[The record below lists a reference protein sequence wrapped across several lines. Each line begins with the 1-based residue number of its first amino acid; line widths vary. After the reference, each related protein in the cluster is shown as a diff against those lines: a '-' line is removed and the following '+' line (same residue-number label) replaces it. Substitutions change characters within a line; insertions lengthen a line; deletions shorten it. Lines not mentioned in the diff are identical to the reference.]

1 MHKNKEALPK
11 ALGVLLV
18 SLMFPFICIGGTVYC
33 GFIVLRQQ
41 ITGEPVPGPCGTGT
55 MRARSIWRTG
65 KLLKKEA
72 PRPLPPKRKRALTLP
87 LSRRAI
93 IGLTR
98 QGTIAQVDAIFFQ
111 RLPLEIREMIYSCA
125 LTSSTHVLHIFRR
138 ADRRLGHYRCNS
150 KLEVPTSYKQYQAS
164 RGLSVHQSATG
175 AWVTASP
182 CRNAASGPLSLLL
195 TCRKT

>member
-1 MHKNKEALPK
+1 MRQKQKALPK
-11 ALGVLLV
+11 ALGVLLC
-18 SLMFPFICIGGTVYC
+18 SLIFPFFCVCGTVYC

-55 MRARSIWRTG
+55 MSARREWRIR

-72 PRPLPPKRKRALTLP
+72 PRPLPSKRKRVLTLP

-98 QGTIAQVDAIFFQ
+98 QGINAQNQAFLFQ
-111 RLPLEIREMIYSCA
+111 RLPLEVREMIYSYA

-138 ADRRLGHYRCNS
+138 ADRRLGHYRR

-164 RGLSVHQSATG
+164 RGLSTHQSATG

-182 CRNAASGPLSLLL
+182 RRDTMSDLLPLLL
-195 TCRKT
+195 TCRRT